1 MLSCPEF
8 LASIMLL
15 YMCKSLYCWL
25 FNCEFRKMYR
35 GTLIILR
42 GLPGSGKTEYIKDY
56 LERHK
61 IFDYEICSAN
71 DHFWQG
77 SKYKFNPRELPAAH
91 NACLCETFQAMT
103 RHTECVVVNNPNAQ
117 VWEYD
122 HYRKFA
128 KHFGYSV
135 YVIEID
141 CPTEEH
147 VEYFYHRC
155 TYKIPRE
162 ICLSMRNRWET
173 DSDVVLKTPYSPEI
187 PVDLESESES
197 WSEGSEVSSDSDDSQ
212 ESKTEN
218 VEALA
223 SEAESGSE
231 NESPAEDASS
241 HGSESESYPGDSLP
255 HPKRTKE
262 ELDQQLDGIVSRRQR
277 WRRRAIR
284 SRYI

>member
-1 MLSCPEF
+1 
-8 LASIMLL
+8 
-15 YMCKSLYCWL
+15 
-25 FNCEFRKMYR
+25 
-35 GTLIILR
+35 
-42 GLPGSGKTEYIKDY
+42 
-56 LERHK
+56 
-61 IFDYEICSAN
+61 
-71 DHFWQG
+71 
-77 SKYKFNPRELPAAH
+77 
-91 NACLCETFQAMT
+91 
-103 RHTECVVVNNPNAQ
+103 
-117 VWEYD
+117 
-122 HYRKFA
+122 
-128 KHFGYSV
+128 
-135 YVIEID
+135 
-141 CPTEEH
+141 
-147 VEYFYHRC
+147 
-155 TYKIPRE
+155 
-162 ICLSMRNRWET
+162 MRNRWET
-173 DSDVVLKTPYSPEI
+173 DSDVVLKSPYSPEI